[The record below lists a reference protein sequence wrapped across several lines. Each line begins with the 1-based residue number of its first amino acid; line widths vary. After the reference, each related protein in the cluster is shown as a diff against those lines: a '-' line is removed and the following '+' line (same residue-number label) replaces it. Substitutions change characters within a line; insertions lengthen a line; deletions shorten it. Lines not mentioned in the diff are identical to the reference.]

1 MIHLSTAACAGQVI
15 VAGFGA
21 GEPPEALCDLARR
34 GGLGGF
40 ILFRRNIGET
50 AELAELTGRLRALS
64 PDGTPLWIA
73 VDQEG
78 GRVARLR
85 SPVLTLPPMR
95 VLGEI
100 DDPILTRDAAYTL
113 GRQLALL
120 GFNLD
125 FAPVLD
131 VDTNPSNPVIGD
143 RSFAREPERVVT
155 HARAFASGLAAAGVI
170 ACGKHFPGHGDTQV
184 DSHLELPR
192 VSHLRERIEQVELFP
207 FKALQA
213 ELPCIMTAH
222 VVFDA
227 LDPGCPAT
235 LSRAIVSNLLRG
247 ELGFGGLV
255 WSDDLEM
262 KAITER
268 WGVGEAACAAIEAG
282 CDAVLICS
290 QPQLVLD
297 AQRALER
304 KAEHD
309 AAFAARLRAAASRS
323 IAARPTRS
331 PPPANATEIERALQ
345 AEQPELIEARIRAA
359 RERSART

>member
-1 MIHLSTAACAGQVI
+1 
-15 VAGFGA
+15 
-21 GEPPEALCDLARR
+21 
-34 GGLGGF
+34 
-40 ILFRRNIGET
+40 
-50 AELAELTGRLRALS
+50 
-64 PDGTPLWIA
+64 
-73 VDQEG
+73 
-78 GRVARLR
+78 VARLR
-85 SPVLTLPPMR
+85 SPVVTLPPMR

-100 DDPILTRDAAYTL
+100 DDPALTRDAAYAL

-170 ACGKHFPGHGDTQV
+170 ACGKHFPGHGDTLV

-192 VSHLRERIEQVELFP
+192 VPHGRQRIASVELFP

-235 LSRAIVSNLLRG
+235 LSRPIVTDLLRG
-247 ELGFGGLV
+247 ELGFAGLV
-255 WSDDLEM
+255 FSDDLEM
-262 KAITER
+262 KAISER
-268 WGVGEAACAAIEAG
+268 WGVGEAACRAIAAG
-282 CDAVLICS
+282 CDTVLICS

-304 KAEHD
+304 RAESD
-309 AAFAARLRAAASRS
+309 PAFATRLREAAARS

-331 PPPANATEIERALQ
+331 RPPASAADIARALS
-345 AEQPELIEARIRAA
+345 AEQPELIEARIAAA
-359 RERSART
+359 RADLSSGDRVVS